1 MKIRN
6 PFNENFTGF
15 KKDATGWEK
24 FGWGSFL
31 ASLGG
36 ALYEFPLGSSIN
48 FSDFFQ
54 TTGTYSSLSSTI
66 HFTKITSY

>member
-1 MKIRN
+1 MSIINHKPNSMKIRN

-15 KKDATGWEK
+15 KKDSLVWEK

-36 ALYEFPLGSSIN
+36 ASVEF
-48 FSDFFQ
+48 FSW
-54 TTGTYSSLSSTI
+54 LLN
-66 HFTKITSY
+66 

>member
-1 MKIRN
+1 MLSLSIINHRLNSMKIRN

-24 FGWGSFL
+24 FGWSSFL

-36 ALYEFPLGSSIN
+36 ASYEF
-48 FSDFFQ
+48 FSWLFN
-54 TTGTYSSLSSTI
+54 
-66 HFTKITSY
+66 

>member
-1 MKIRN
+1 MSINNHKPNSMKIRN

-15 KKDATGWEK
+15 KKDSLVWEK

-36 ALYEFPLGSSIN
+36 ALYEFSPWLFN
-48 FSDFFQ
+48 
-54 TTGTYSSLSSTI
+54 
-66 HFTKITSY
+66 

>member
-36 ALYEFPLGSSIN
+36 ALYEF
-48 FSDFFQ
+48 
-54 TTGTYSSLSSTI
+54 STWL
-66 HFTKITSY
+66 FN